1 MQNSKNVSEFNLP
14 FYLGEHRVAVYH
26 TKNYIDKIEFFTSSG
41 KYLLFTVFD
50 IYLHLINQNTLAY
63 VQGLVNYLELNGKK
77 NEDND

>member
-26 TKNYIDKIEFFTSSG
+26 TKNYIDKIEFYTSSG

-50 IYLHLINQNTLAY
+50 IYTHLINEKTLAY
-63 VQGLVNYLELNGKK
+63 IQGYFYIQELNGKK

>member
-1 MQNSKNVSEFNLP
+1 MQNSKSVSEFNLP

-26 TKNYIDKIEFFTSSG
+26 TKNYIDKIEFYTSSG

-50 IYLHLINQNTLAY
+50 IYTHLLNEKNLSYI
-63 VQGLVNYLELNGKK
+63 QGWVNNLELNGKK

>member
-1 MQNSKNVSEFNLP
+1 MNHSKKVSEFNLP

-26 TKNYIDKIEFFTSSG
+26 TSNNIDKIEFFTSSG

-63 VQGLVNYLELNGKK
+63 IQGWVTNMELNGKK